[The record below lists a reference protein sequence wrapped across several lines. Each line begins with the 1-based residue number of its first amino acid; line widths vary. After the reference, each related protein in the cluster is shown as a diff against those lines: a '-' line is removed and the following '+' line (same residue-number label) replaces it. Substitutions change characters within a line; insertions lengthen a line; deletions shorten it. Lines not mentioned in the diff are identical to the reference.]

1 MKTVADYMSLAD
13 DVRVELFEGTF
24 YVTPSPDFRHQR
36 ICLALAARLD
46 AHARACGAGDV
57 VTAPFDVILS
67 DEDVV
72 QPDLVFVA
80 ASHAER
86 IRDRLHGPPD
96 LAIEILSAAHA
107 ERDRIVKR
115 EIYRQHG
122 VPEYWIVDGAA
133 RAVEV
138 LVLEAGAWR
147 LHGIFDAGDILTSVV
162 LPDLRLDVAGVFA

>member
-1 MKTVADYMSLAD
+1 MKTVADYMSRPD

-24 YVTPSPDFRHQR
+24 YVTPSPDFRHQA
-36 ICLALAARLD
+36 ISMSLALLLGPHIRDRRL
-46 AHARACGAGDV
+46 GALLA
-57 VTAPFDVILS
+57 APFDVILS
-67 DEDVV
+67 DENVV

-80 ASHAER
+80 AAHAER

-138 LVLEAGAWR
+138 LLLDAGIWR
-147 LHGIFDAGDILTSVV
+147 LHGMFDAGDILTSVV
-162 LPDLRLDVAGVFA
+162 LPDLRLDVAEVFA